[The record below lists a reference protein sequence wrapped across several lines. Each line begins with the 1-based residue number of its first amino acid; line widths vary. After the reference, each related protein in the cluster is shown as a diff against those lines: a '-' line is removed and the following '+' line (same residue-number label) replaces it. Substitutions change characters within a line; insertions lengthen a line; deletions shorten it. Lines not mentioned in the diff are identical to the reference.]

1 MKWKQQTQRH
11 LVRVALAAYLSS
23 PVASFGAVDT
33 SQRVNTLWD
42 QTMALG
48 KMAEDQRHQSAA
60 ALFGIG
66 GATAVTSLVMFAGAA
81 PKSSEQSAGIF
92 GLALSGVAGILG
104 GVVILAHTRE
114 ESLSDNM
121 LKLSLTSTPAL
132 RLRAMEELWENAAG
146 RARTFRLAFGIASTV
161 IGAAMLAYG
170 ATSAPTSSSTYGIRY
185 AFLLE
190 GSVIGGMGLVS
201 LLLNPFTV
209 ERMWDRYR
217 REGRIATSR
226 DSVSPV
232 SPFAVDLLPRFD
244 GGAQLAA
251 RWQF

>member
-1 MKWKQQTQRH
+1 
-11 LVRVALAAYLSS
+11 
-23 PVASFGAVDT
+23 
-33 SQRVNTLWD
+33 
-42 QTMALG
+42 MALG
-48 KMAEDQRHQSAA
+48 KMAEDQRRQSAA

-66 GATAVTSLVMFAGAA
+66 GATVVTSLVMLAGAA

-104 GVVILAHTRE
+104 GVVILTHSRE
-114 ESLSDNM
+114 ERLSDNM
-121 LKLSLTSTPAL
+121 FKLSQSSTPAL
-132 RLRAMEELWENAAG
+132 RLRAMEELWEEAAV

-170 ATSAPTSSSTYGIRY
+170 ATSAPTSSSTYGLRY

-190 GSVIGGMGLVS
+190 GSVIGGMGLMS
-201 LLLNPFTV
+201 LLFNPSTV
-209 ERMWDRYR
+209 ERIWDRYR
-217 REGRIATSR
+217 RDGRIATAR
-226 DSVSPV
+226 DTGSPV
-232 SPFAVDLLPRFD
+232 SPLAVDLWPRFD